1 MAVDDLWGKMI
12 LQDIINYR
20 DRLARALGLYF
31 ATTLDLQSFFYKLQE
46 FEVLH
51 ITQMMMYCV

>member
-20 DRLARALGLYF
+20 DSLARALHVGLYF
-31 ATTLDLQSFFYKLQE
+31 ATTLDLQSFCFAFRALSARFKWDLQ
-46 FEVLH
+46 V
-51 ITQMMMYCV
+51 T

>member
-1 MAVDDLWGKMI
+1 MI

-46 FEVLH
+46 FEVLY